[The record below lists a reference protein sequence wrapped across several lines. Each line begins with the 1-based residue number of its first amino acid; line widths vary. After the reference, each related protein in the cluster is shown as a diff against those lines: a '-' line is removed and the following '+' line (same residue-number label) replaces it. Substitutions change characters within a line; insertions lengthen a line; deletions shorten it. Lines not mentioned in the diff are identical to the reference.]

1 MMYQTG
7 RETQLPRA
15 KQLSSMKFS
24 TNVLP
29 LPMSAAQIIQVILTL
44 HTVTAS
50 FVECCTHVIIG
61 HINSA
66 AEELYQIIQF

>member
-1 MMYQTG
+1 
-7 RETQLPRA
+7 
-15 KQLSSMKFS
+15 
-24 TNVLP
+24 
-29 LPMSAAQIIQVILTL
+29 MSAAQIIQVILTL